1 MDFKNNVKPSS
12 KYFREKQR
20 TTHWMDTYSS
30 VPAFDD
36 LYDLDKG
43 LHKLPDNYRVPLV
56 MYYYVGF
63 SIKEIAQQLDVS
75 TNTIKIRL
83 SRGRKN

>member
-1 MDFKNNVKPSS
+1 
-12 KYFREKQR
+12 
-20 TTHWMDTYSS
+20 
-30 VPAFDD
+30 
-36 LYDLDKG
+36 
-43 LHKLPDNYRVPLV
+43 NYRVPLV

-83 SRGRKN
+83 SRGRKKLRIYLKETW